1 MNTLMTLWYYWR
13 ARQLHFT
20 NRQQLEHY
28 QQRQLQ
34 RFCRQ
39 VLAKSPYFKPVSAL
53 PLTEWPLMDKAVMM
67 DNFNRMNTAGLNVD
81 ELLACAQR
89 SETER
94 DFTPKVGRYS
104 VGLSTG
110 TSGRRGVFVVSEREQ
125 QHWAGMMLA
134 KMLPE
139 SIFAGER
146 IALFLRADNNLYQTV
161 NNRWLSLTFFDLFSP
176 FAEHLPR
183 LQQLQPTIVV
193 GPAQVLCALA
203 QAVQCGQLNLRVKK
217 VISGAE
223 VLEPQD
229 KLLLQQ
235 VFADVGEVYQAT
247 EGFLAAS
254 CQYGTLHLN
263 EEFIYVEPQWLDEE
277 RFVPLITDF
286 SRTTQ
291 PIVRYR
297 LDDILVARQKPC
309 RCGKVTMA
317 LDRIEGR
324 CDDQLALPARD
335 GSVQR
340 VFADLCRRVIANALP
355 AMADYRFIQR
365 GNQLQL
371 LGDCD
376 LPVLEN
382 CRQQLIDLFQKHD
395 IALEKIHWQVQSTPI
410 LPQFDAKRRRIV
422 RMRT

>member
-1 MNTLMTLWYYWR
+1 MNALMTLWYYWR
-13 ARQLHFT
+13 TRQLHFT
-20 NRQQLEHY
+20 DRQQLEHY

-39 VLAKSPYFKPVSAL
+39 ILAKSPYFKPVSAL

-161 NNRWLSLTFFDLFSP
+161 NNRWLSLTFFDLFRP

-277 RFVPLITDF
+277 RFVPIITDF

-355 AMADYRFIQR
+355 AVADYRFIQR

-382 CRQQLIDLFQKHD
+382 CRQQLINLFQKHD